1 MATLKFFAG
10 QGFIA
15 HLGGSGLGFYGSGFG
30 YSVPVGSYQSK
41 TFLTNAAGTAQGP
54 EVDNVKYHNSG
65 SGYVGAIG
73 EEPVSI
79 PLTGIPNYQATLN
92 IRFEHTSAVQVQ
104 NAIIKIYDRANIN
117 NNASGVTTYLA
128 EIIHPDV
135 LQTVK
140 GSGDTVWM
148 VNSGVAGVQNYTFTL
163 APSPGSGGQ
172 YAGNGSNSVRPDA
185 CHDWYLA
192 LSASP
197 DSIGSKSN
205 YGLYCSL
212 EYL

>member
-10 QGFIA
+10 EGFIA

-30 YSVPVGSYQSK
+30 YSVPVGSYQGT
-41 TFLTNAAGTAQGP
+41 TFITNSAGTEQGP
-54 EVDNVKYHNSG
+54 QVDNVKYHSPN
-65 SGYVGAIG
+65 SGYVGSATT
-73 EEPVSI
+73 PI
-79 PLTGIPNYQATLN
+79 PLTGVPNYLATLN

-104 NAIIKIYDRANIN
+104 NAIVKIYDRANIN

-128 EIIHPDV
+128 EIIHPSTSQD
-135 LQTVK
+135 VK

-148 VNSGVAGVQNYTFTL
+148 VNSGVAGVTNYTFSL

-172 YAGNGSNSVRPDA
+172 YAGNGSNSVVSA
-185 CHDWYLA
+185 NQHDWFIA

-197 DSIGSKSN
+197 DSIGSKTN
-205 YGLYCSL
+205 YGLFFSV